1 MSHMQPETRNPE
13 HTIPNT
19 QYAATD
25 HIISMEDAYTS
36 GAYPKRRIAVVHGQ
50 GARVWDA
57 EGREYIDCVAGHGVA
72 SLGHCHPAV
81 TAAIQQQV
89 ATLVTCSE
97 VFYND
102 QRAALLAELAARTP
116 GDLNRVFLCNSGAEA
131 VEGAIKVARLL
142 TGRPGVVAT
151 MRGFHGRTL
160 GALSATWNEKYR
172 KPFGPLVPG
181 FSHVP
186 FNDLEAMAGAI
197 TDTTGAVLVEV
208 VQGEGGVRPAD
219 AAYLQGLR
227 RLCDQRGALLI
238 ADEIQT
244 GLGRTGHWFACEH
257 VGLTP
262 DLLCLG
268 KALGGGVPMGAVVW
282 RETLGTLPSGV
293 HGSTFGGN
301 PLACAASRAV
311 LRTLADADLPA
322 RAARL
327 GEQFMDS
334 LRAIQSPLVR
344 EVRGWGLMVGVELRQ
359 RVTPLLQALMERGVL
374 ALPAGSNVL
383 RLLPPLVIEEAELQT
398 VAEAVREVLKN
409 EEWILESGK

>member
-1 MSHMQPETRNPE
+1 MQPETRTPD
-13 HTIPNT
+13 HVIRARSA
-19 QYAATD
+19 QYAITD
-25 HIISMEDAYTS
+25 HIIPIENAHTS
-36 GAYPKRRIAVVHGQ
+36 GAYPKRPIVVVHGQ

-72 SLGHCHPAV
+72 NLGHCHPVV
-81 TAAIQQQV
+81 TAAIQQQA

-102 QRAALLAELAARTP
+102 QRAALLAELTAHTP
-116 GDLNRVFLCNSGAEA
+116 GDLNRVFLCNSGTEA
-131 VEGAIKVARLL
+131 VEGAIKIARLL
-142 TGRPGVVAT
+142 TGRTGVVAT

-172 KPFGPLVPG
+172 KPFAPLVPG

-186 FNDLEAMAGAI
+186 FNDLEAMASAI
-197 TDTTGAVLVEV
+197 SDDTAAVLVEI
-208 VQGEGGVRPAD
+208 VQGEGGVRPGDAD
-219 AAYLQGLR
+219 YFQGLR
-227 RLCDQRGALLI
+227 HLCDQQGALLI

-244 GLGRTGHWFACEH
+244 GLGRTGRWFACEH
-257 VGLTP
+257 VGLIP

-268 KALGGGVPMGAVVW
+268 KALGGGVPMGAIVW
-282 RETLGTLPSGV
+282 REALGTLPSGV

-311 LRTLADADLPA
+311 LRAIAEGDLPA

-327 GEQFMDS
+327 GERFMAD

-359 RVTPLLQALMERGVL
+359 RVTPLLKTLMERGVL
-374 ALPAGSNVL
+374 ALPAGPNVL
-383 RLLPPLVIEEAELQT
+383 RLLPPLVIEEAELES
-398 VAEAVREVLKN
+398 VAEAVREVLEN
-409 EEWILESGK
+409 GEWSLEIGE

>member
-1 MSHMQPETRNPE
+1 MQPETRNPE
-13 HTIPNT
+13 HATRT
-19 QYAATD
+19 RSAQYAVTD
-25 HIISMEDAYTS
+25 HIISLEDAHTS
-36 GAYPKRRIAVVHGQ
+36 GAYPKRPIALVRGQ

-81 TAAIQQQV
+81 TAAIQEQV
-89 ATLVTCSE
+89 ATFVTCSE

-102 QRAALLAELAARTP
+102 QRAALLFELAAHTP

-142 TGRPGVVAT
+142 TGRSGVVAT

-172 KPFGPLVPG
+172 KPFVPLVPG
-181 FSHVP
+181 FNHVP
-186 FNDLEAMAGAI
+186 FNDLEAMAGAMGDN
-197 TDTTGAVLVEV
+197 TAAVLVEI
-208 VQGEGGVRPAD
+208 VQGEGGVRPGDAD
-219 AAYLQGLR
+219 YFQGLR
-227 RLCDQRGALLI
+227 HLCDERGALLI
-238 ADEIQT
+238 VDEIQT

-257 VGLTP
+257 VGLVP
-262 DLLCLG
+262 DLICLG

-282 RETLGTLPSGV
+282 RETLGTLPRGV

-311 LRTLADADLPA
+311 LRAITEGDLPA

-327 GEQFMDS
+327 GEQFMAD
-334 LRAIQSPLVR
+334 LRTIQSPLVR

-359 RVTPLLQALMERGVL
+359 RVTPFLQALMRRGVL
-374 ALPAGSNVL
+374 ALPAGPSVL
-383 RLLPPLVIEEAELQT
+383 RLLPPLVIEEAELES
-398 VAEAVREVLKN
+398 VVEAVREVL
-409 EEWILESGK
+409 ESGD